1 MRFWT
6 KRDAKM
12 AEYWPSFFN
21 KVFLWPKELSFWREI
36 EKKKKIARLSCVIK
50 YKVIHQAQVVQTLDS
65 TFHRINHYPADKY

>member
-21 KVFLWPKELSFWREI
+21 KVFLCAKELSFLRDNLGNW
-36 EKKKKIARLSCVIK
+36 KKKIARLSCVGK
-50 YKVIHQAQVVQTLDS
+50 T
-65 TFHRINHYPADKY
+65 N